1 MAGKYVEIGA
11 LQALVTE
18 TVGLELVGDCP
29 ELYVTPETVLLAGE
43 KLKNSPSLQFDHLA
57 SVTAVDYPEHIE
69 LVYHL
74 YSRALKH
81 ELVMKVRTQKQGDEL
96 PKAAS
101 VVSLWPTADFQERE
115 VYDLMGVTFA
125 GHPDLRRILLP
136 EDFVGHPLRK
146 EFKFPSPRERGVT
159 PC

>member
-1 MAGKYVEIGA
+1 MAGKYVA
-11 LQALVTE
+11 ADVLQALVAE
-18 TVGLELVGDCP
+18 SVGLELVGDRP
-29 ELYVTPETVLLAGE
+29 ELYVTPEAALLAGE
-43 KLKNSPSLQFDHLA
+43 KLKNSPLLQFDHLC
-57 SVTAVDYPEHIE
+57 SLTGVDYPEHIE

-81 ELVMKVRTQKQGDEL
+81 ELVMKVRTIKQETQL
-96 PKAAS
+96 PEAAS

-115 VYDLMGVTFA
+115 VYDLIGVLFT

-136 EDFVGHPLRK
+136 EDFAGHPLRK
-146 EFKFPSPRERGVT
+146 DFKLPSQRERGVT